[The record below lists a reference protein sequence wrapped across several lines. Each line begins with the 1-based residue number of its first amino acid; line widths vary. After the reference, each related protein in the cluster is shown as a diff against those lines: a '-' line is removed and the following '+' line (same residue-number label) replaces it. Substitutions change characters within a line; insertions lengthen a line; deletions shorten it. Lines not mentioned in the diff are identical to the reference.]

1 MTNMKKIL
9 GAGTALALLL
19 GVAACGSGSGSGT
32 ASTTTEKTDVTLTV
46 WGPQEDQTDSNSW
59 LPKMEAAFEKAHP
72 EYNMTWKN
80 SVVAEGDA
88 ATTVKQ
94 DPTAAADV
102 YMFANDQLGTLIDAK
117 AIGQLSTAAAK
128 QVKKQNDESMVTS
141 VTGTDGNLYGVP
153 YTGNTW
159 FMYYNKSKF
168 SSDDIKS
175 LNTMLTKGKV
185 SFNVSNSWYLP
196 AFYVGAGATIFGE
209 DGTDSSA
216 GIKLGDNATE
226 VTKFLVS
233 MVSNSNFVA
242 DDDNGAGL
250 AALQNG
256 TADVLFSG
264 TWNAADVKKAL
275 GDNYGAAQLPE
286 FTTEDGNSYQMKAF
300 SGSKAAAYNPNA
312 KSPKAAAQ
320 FAAFLGST
328 EAQKAHFEMRSI
340 VPTDKSLA
348 SSVTDDP
355 AAVAQMDTIANTS
368 ILQSTVADMAN
379 FWDPCATFGKAIA
392 NKQVTAANAAAKT
405 AAWQSS
411 YNK

>member
-9 GAGTALALLL
+9 GMGTALALLL
-19 GVAACGSGSGSGT
+19 GVSACGSSSSSST
-32 ASTTTEKTDVTLTV
+32 STSTTKTKVTLTV
-46 WGPQEDQTDSNSW
+46 WGPSEDQTNSSSW
-59 LPKMEAAFEKAHP
+59 LPKMETAFQKAHP
-72 EYNMTWKN
+72 EYTITWKN

-117 AIGQLSTAAAK
+117 AIGQLSTAAVK
-128 QVKKQNDESMVTS
+128 QVKKQNTKSMITS

-168 SSDDIKS
+168 TSSDIKS
-175 LNTMLTKGKV
+175 LNKMLTKGKV
-185 SFNVSNSWYLP
+185 SFNLSNAWYLP
-196 AFYVGAGATIFGE
+196 AFYVGAGATIFGKN
-209 DGTDSSA
+209 GTDSSA

-233 MVSNSNFVA
+233 LVNNKNFVA

-250 AALQNG
+250 AALKNG

-264 TWNAADVKKAL
+264 TWSADDVKTAL
-275 GDNYGAAQLPE
+275 GDNYAAAQLPK
-286 FTTEDGNSYQMKAF
+286 FTTEDGNTYQMKSF

-312 KSPKAAAQ
+312 KNPKAAAL

-328 EAQKAHFEMRSI
+328 HAQKEHFTMRSI
-340 VPTDKSLA
+340 VPTDTSL
-348 SSVTDDP
+348 TDAVSDNP
-355 AAVAQMDTIANTS
+355 AAVAQMNTIANTS
-368 ILQSTVADMAN
+368 TLQSTLAGMSD
-379 FWDPCATFGKAIA
+379 FWDPCATFGKAIV
-392 NKQVTAANAAAKT
+392 NKQITTSNAAAKT
-405 AAWQSS
+405 TSWQSS